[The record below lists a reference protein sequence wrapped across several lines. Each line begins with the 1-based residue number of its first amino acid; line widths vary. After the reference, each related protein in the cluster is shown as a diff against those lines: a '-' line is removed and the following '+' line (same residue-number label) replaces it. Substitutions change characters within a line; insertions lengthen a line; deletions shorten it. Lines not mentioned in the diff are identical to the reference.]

1 MIMVENRRAPG
12 GASQTFVPLPRPAT
26 CVDAEKVKP
35 VGSLE
40 MSFGFLRSVSARV
53 TIRGRKIGNSLL
65 KERVCARHDI
75 AVEENVAPVFGP
87 FRYLEPP

>member
-1 MIMVENRRAPG
+1 MVENRSAPG

-40 MSFGFLRSVSARV
+40 MSFGFLGVCQQGPRFEGEKLATHFSRREFVLV
-53 TIRGRKIGNSLL
+53 TTS
-65 KERVCARHDI
+65 
-75 AVEENVAPVFGP
+75 P
-87 FRYLEPP
+87 